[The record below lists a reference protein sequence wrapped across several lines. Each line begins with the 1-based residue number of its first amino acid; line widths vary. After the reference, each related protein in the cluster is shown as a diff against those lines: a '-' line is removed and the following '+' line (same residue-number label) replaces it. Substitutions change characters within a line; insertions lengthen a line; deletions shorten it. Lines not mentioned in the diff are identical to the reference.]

1 MVDDK
6 TNDVSS
12 KGTYII
18 LFIIFIM
25 IVVTIVMSYERHKS
39 HDKLLALAIN
49 KNPAIASKMVDA
61 EIVGN
66 ITNIADLMV
75 ET

>member
-49 KNPAIASKMVDA
+49 KNPAIASKMIDA
-61 EIVGN
+61 ETIGD
-66 ITNIADLMV
+66 ITNIAELMV